1 MDWAFLLKPF
11 SKVKNLITTNMKN
24 FLFVLIMIFSFSLSH
39 GQKNLQ
45 LKKHENSL
53 QAGDNLIKQQVE
65 YKDPGSSG
73 RDITWDFSMIKEVN
87 DKYELSYFIPDS
99 SKMDTLCGLEHN
111 SRYYFQLKNDT
122 LFALGFEN
130 SNTKID
136 YLDPEAKL
144 IFPFNYGDTLF
155 SEFNGLGEYSHFI
168 ELKVNGYTKVVA
180 DAIGKMKLP
189 HNELID
195 DVLRI
200 RTFRHYMETGRDSVE
215 MTIDSYSWY
224 GKQYRYPLFE
234 SIKTTLNRKGDSKT
248 EFGESYNDTIIYTTS
263 FYYPPELQTDQSLTD
278 STLLK
283 ENSPMGPYQIFTEA
297 SYQPNPVVTNLL
309 ISYKLTRSA
318 NVWFSLHNVSG
329 IPIWQTSPR
338 ITPEGFNSIEINMS
352 QEIPSAY
359 TLYVHVDDMMVKQV
373 IIKK

>member
-1 MDWAFLLKPF
+1 
-11 SKVKNLITTNMKN
+11 MKN
-24 FLFVLIMIFSFSLSH
+24 FLFVLIMVFSLPLSH

-45 LKKHENSL
+45 LKMYENSF
-53 QAGDNLIKQQVE
+53 QAGDKLIKQQVE

-73 RDITWDFSMIKEVN
+73 RELSWDFSMTHEVN
-87 DKYELSYFIPDS
+87 DEYELSYFIPDS

-122 LFALGFEN
+122 LFSLGFEN

-136 YLDPEAKL
+136 YLNPEAKL
-144 IFPFNYGDTLF
+144 KFPFNYGDTLY
-155 SEFNGLGEYSHFI
+155 SEFNGLGEYSHFQVI
-168 ELKVNGYTKVVA
+168 KVNGYTKVVA

-189 HNELID
+189 NNELID
-195 DVLRI
+195 DALRI

-297 SYQPNPVVTNLL
+297 CYQPNPVETNLY
-309 ISYKLTRSA
+309 IKYKLTQPA
-318 NVWFSLHNVSG
+318 QIWFSVHNSMG
-329 IPIWQTSPR
+329 LPIKQT
-338 ITPEGFNSIEINMS
+338 TPKSQMEGFNQETINMS
-352 QEIPSAY
+352 GLMPGGYE
-359 TLYVHVDDMMVKQV
+359 LYVHVDDMVIREV